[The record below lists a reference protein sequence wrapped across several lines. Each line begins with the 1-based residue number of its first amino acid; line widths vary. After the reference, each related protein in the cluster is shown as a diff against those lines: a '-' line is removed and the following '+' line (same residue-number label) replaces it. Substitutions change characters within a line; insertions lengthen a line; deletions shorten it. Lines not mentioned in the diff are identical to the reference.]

1 MKKRDTILFLLG
13 AVGVYFLFFRRT
25 PAPPPVAG
33 AVMPTTLT
41 STRRMLERYD
51 R

>member
-33 AVMPTTLT
+33 AVGGV
-41 STRRMLERYD
+41 STVDYKRIETRYD